1 MYIVIVSKVQKVST
15 PVLPKNLHGL
25 GKTSFYLVLGD
36 GTNRVMPLPYEIK
49 AGNDGLRVCFPDKV
63 VTDTYIFTSFI
74 DNLIFGSSNGL
85 GNRQV
90 VAFDQLSVTMR
101 WTNGD
106 QSYMEVPMVRGMA
119 YVTIFYNN
127 MVPTISTI
135 HAILNV
141 NGQSFSPGTEFSGQ
155 KFDFEMNNGQK
166 WNLYT
171 SLPITIIFTVQGIT
185 FKQSYTGSVRVA
197 INTGP
202 SVSTILDQH
211 ANKIPIGKL
220 ISLKTAKSDTFN

>member
-1 MYIVIVSKVQKVST
+1 
-15 PVLPKNLHGL
+15 
-25 GKTSFYLVLGD
+25 
-36 GTNRVMPLPYEIK
+36 MPLPYEIK

-85 GNRQV
+85 GNRKV
-90 VAFDQLSVTMR
+90 VAFDELSVTMR
-101 WTNGD
+101 WSIEN
-106 QSYMEVPMVRGMA
+106 QSVMEVPLVRGMS
-119 YVTIFYNN
+119 YVTIWYNN
-127 MVPTISTI
+127 LVPTISTI

-141 NGQSFSPGTEFSGQ
+141 NGQSFSPGAEFYGQ

-171 SLPITIIFTVQGIT
+171 SQPATIIFTGQGIN
-185 FKQSYTGSVRVA
+185 FKFMYTGFVRVA

-202 SVSTILDQH
+202 SVSTILDQY

-220 ISLKTAKSDTFN
+220 I

>member
-1 MYIVIVSKVQKVST
+1 M
-15 PVLPKNLHGL
+15 L
-25 GKTSFYLVLGD
+25 
-36 GTNRVMPLPYEIK
+36 
-49 AGNDGLRVCFPDKV
+49 
-63 VTDTYIFTSFI
+63 
-74 DNLIFGSSNGL
+74 SS
-85 GNRQV
+85 RQV

-101 WTNGD
+101 WTNEY
-106 QSYMEVPMVRGMA
+106 QSYMEVPLVRGMA

-171 SLPITIIFTVQGIT
+171 SLPITIIFTGQGIT

-211 ANKIPIGKL
+211 ANKIPIGKIIHEPL
-220 ISLKTAKSDTFN
+220 LCIIFVELLNFFLESS

>member
-1 MYIVIVSKVQKVST
+1 MTYLSYS
-15 PVLPKNLHGL
+15 
-25 GKTSFYLVLGD
+25 SFYLVLGD
-36 GTNRVMPLPYEIK
+36 GTNRIFPLPYEVK

-101 WTNGD
+101 WNNGG
-106 QSYMEVPMVRGMA
+106 QSYMEVPLVRGMA
-119 YVTIFYNN
+119 YVTIFYND

-141 NGQSFSPGTEFSGQ
+141 NGQSFSPGTEFYGQ

-171 SLPITIIFTVQGIT
+171 SQPATIIFTGQGIN
-185 FKQSYTGSVRVA
+185 FKFMYTGFVRVA

-202 SVSTILDQH
+202 SVSTILDQY

-220 ISLKTAKSDTFN
+220 I

>member
-1 MYIVIVSKVQKVST
+1 
-15 PVLPKNLHGL
+15 
-25 GKTSFYLVLGD
+25 
-36 GTNRVMPLPYEIK
+36 MPLPYEIK

-101 WTNGD
+101 WTNVD
-106 QSYMEVPMVRGMA
+106 QSYMEVPLVRGMA
-119 YVTIFYNN
+119 FVTIFYNN

-141 NGQSFSPGTEFSGQ
+141 NGQSSPQPGTEFSGQ
-155 KFDFEMNNGQK
+155 KFDFQMNNGQK

-171 SLPITIIFTVQGIT
+171 PSPTTIIFTGQGIT

-202 SVSTILDQH
+202 SVSTLLDQH

-220 ISLKTAKSDTFN
+220 IPLRRPILISRIHRKRGIYHCNSWQVPLNSSRFLYYYCNLWQVPQ

>member
-1 MYIVIVSKVQKVST
+1 
-15 PVLPKNLHGL
+15 
-25 GKTSFYLVLGD
+25 
-36 GTNRVMPLPYEIK
+36 MPLPYEIK

-101 WTNGD
+101 WTDED
-106 QSYMEVPMVRGMA
+106 QSYLGYMDVPLVRGMA
-119 YVTIFYNN
+119 YVTIWYNN

-141 NGQSFSPGTEFSGQ
+141 NGQSLQPGTEFYGQ

-166 WNLYT
+166 WNLYLSQST
-171 SLPITIIFTVQGIT
+171 TIIFTGQGIT
-185 FKQSYTGSVRVA
+185 FKLLYTGFVRVA

-220 ISLKTAKSDTFN
+220 IHEPLLCIIFVELLNFFLESS

>member
-1 MYIVIVSKVQKVST
+1 
-15 PVLPKNLHGL
+15 
-25 GKTSFYLVLGD
+25 
-36 GTNRVMPLPYEIK
+36 
-49 AGNDGLRVCFPDKV
+49 
-63 VTDTYIFTSFI
+63 
-74 DNLIFGSSNGL
+74 
-85 GNRQV
+85 
-90 VAFDQLSVTMR
+90 
-101 WTNGD
+101 
-106 QSYMEVPMVRGMA
+106 MA

-155 KFDFEMNNGQK
+155 KFDFGMNNGQK

-185 FKQSYTGSVRVA
+185 FKQSFTGSLRVA

-202 SVSTILDQH
+202 SVATILDQH
-211 ANKIPIGKL
+211 ANKIPIGGNVKAQTSGNEAL
-220 ISLKTAKSDTFN
+220 MTFDFKTTGEGTLLMFAMPHHQQIIDSISLLYNMKLNTLKG

>member
-1 MYIVIVSKVQKVST
+1 MSR
-15 PVLPKNLHGL
+15 
-25 GKTSFYLVLGD
+25 SFYIVLGD
-36 GTNRVMPLPYEIK
+36 GTNRVMTLPYEIK

-85 GNRQV
+85 GNRKV
-90 VAFDQLSVTMR
+90 VAFDELSVTMR
-101 WTNGD
+101 WSIEN
-106 QSYMEVPMVRGMA
+106 QSVMEVPLVRGMS
-119 YVTIFYNN
+119 YVTIWYNN
-127 MVPTISTI
+127 LVPTISTI

-141 NGQSFSPGTEFSGQ
+141 NGQSFSPGAEFYGQ

-171 SLPITIIFTVQGIT
+171 SQPATIIFTGQGIN
-185 FKQSYTGSVRVA
+185 FKFMYTGFVRVA

-220 ISLKTAKSDTFN
+220 I